1 MSDVRTYLDHAATT
15 WPKPECVYDATHHF
29 AREIGVAA
37 GRGNHGAARA
47 ATDVVE
53 KARLHIA
60 QLIGVSQPRNI
71 ALTSGCTASLN
82 MVLHGLL
89 KPGDHVV
96 TTVTEHNS
104 VLRPLHHLKQQGI
117 RVTYVNCDDAGYVNP
132 REILTA
138 AESATRLVVVNHASN
153 VTGAIQ
159 RVEEFGPD
167 LHSRGIPLLVD
178 AAQSLGTVDLDV
190 QSLGIALLAAPG
202 HKGLMGPLGTGILYA
217 TPEFHEQLQP
227 ILQGGTGTESEQ
239 EEQPTTW
246 PERMESGSLNTPAIA
261 GLAAGAKY
269 LLGRTVASIRNA
281 HNEQMAAFLDGLLSS
296 GVWTLWGSRSLQ
308 DRVAVISITANQ
320 LNPHELASLLDSHFG
335 IQTRAGL
342 HCAPRIHKRLGTLT
356 SGGTLRF
363 SLGAT
368 SGPHDLQQAMDAL
381 QSIEGHCL

>member
-1 MSDVRTYLDHAATT
+1 MSDLRLYLDHAATT
-15 WPKPECVYDATHHF
+15 WPKPECVYDAANHF

-47 ATDVVE
+47 AADIVDQ
-53 KARLHIA
+53 ARLHVA
-60 QLIGVSQPRNI
+60 KLLGVSHPRYI

-82 MVLHGLL
+82 MALHGFL

-104 VLRPLHHLKQQGI
+104 VLRPLHHLKRQGI
-117 RVTYVNCDDAGYVNP
+117 HVSYVDCDQAGYVDP
-132 REILTA
+132 RDILSA
-138 AESATRLVVVNHASN
+138 VESATRLVVVNHASN

-159 RVEEFGPD
+159 KVEEFGPT
-167 LHSRGIPLLVD
+167 LRSRGIPLLVD
-178 AAQSLGTVDLDV
+178 AAQSLGTVDLQV
-190 QSLGIALLAAPG
+190 ESMGIALLAAPG

-217 TPEFHEQLQP
+217 APEYHERLQP

-239 EEQPTTW
+239 EEQPTSW
-246 PERMESGSLNTPAIA
+246 PERMEAGSLNTPAIA
-261 GLAAGAKY
+261 GLAAGVNY
-269 LLGRTVASIRNA
+269 LLRRTVASIRNA
-281 HNEQMAAFLDGLLSS
+281 HNEQTAAFLDGLLSS
-296 GVWTLWGSRSLQ
+296 GVWTLWGSRSIQ
-308 DRVAVISITANQ
+308 DRVAVISVTANQ

-342 HCAPRIHKRLGTLT
+342 HCAPRIHQRMGTLS

-368 SGPHDLQQAMDAL
+368 SGPQDLQQAMDAL
-381 QSIEGHCL
+381 KSIQGHCL